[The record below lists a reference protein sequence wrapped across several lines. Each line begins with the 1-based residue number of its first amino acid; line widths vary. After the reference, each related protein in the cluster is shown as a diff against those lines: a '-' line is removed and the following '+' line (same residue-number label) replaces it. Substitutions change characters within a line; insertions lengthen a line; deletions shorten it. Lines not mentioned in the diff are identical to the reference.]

1 MKISQAIAAAIGFAI
16 TPSFASAAVIGG
28 TYYAPQYDWS
38 EFFAAADHHDF
49 HVVLAGNPFPG
60 SDMGATARDLLPAMQ
75 AAKPRPALTFAY
87 DVAAATDQPD
97 YRLVLVFDPARDL
110 GSKEVCNGVSRFE
123 PGRPGRFYAYAV
135 YCRNNVAMSETTAWT
150 SARDSNDP
158 RVESLFREL
167 FMVVWPDS
175 HAMRPQVGEGTNR
188 R

>member
-1 MKISQAIAAAIGFAI
+1 MNVCKSIAATIGFALVP
-16 TPSFASAAVIGG
+16 TFASAAVIGG

-38 EFFAAADHHDF
+38 EFFAVADHHDF

-87 DVAAATDQPD
+87 DVGAPTDQPD

-135 YCRNNVAMSETTAWT
+135 YCRNNVPMSETTAWT
-150 SARDSNDP
+150 SASASNDP
-158 RVESLFREL
+158 RIESLFRQL

>member
-1 MKISQAIAAAIGFAI
+1 MKINKAIAATIAVALA
-16 TPSFASAAVIGG
+16 PSLASAAVIGG
-28 TYYAPQYDWS
+28 THYAAQYDWG
-38 EFFAAADHHDF
+38 EFFAIADHHDF

-87 DVAAATDQPD
+87 DVAAATDGPD
-97 YRLVLVFDPARDL
+97 YRLVLVFDPARNL
-110 GSKEVCNGVSRFE
+110 GSKEVCNGISRFE

-135 YCRNNVAMSETTAWT
+135 YCRNDVAMSETTAWT
-150 SARDSNDP
+150 SARSSNDP
-158 RVESLFREL
+158 RIEGLFREL

-175 HAMRPQVGEGTNR
+175 HAIKPQVGGGTER